1 MKDHIKTL
9 AQNPILQIL
18 MVGIFSETAFS
29 AVIMAVMQT
38 PPEAV
43 LEIGLQEIL
52 SVFEGEA

>member
-29 AVIMAVMQT
+29 AVIIAVMQT